1 MEELWQSN
9 RNIYI
14 YTYNVFSHDE
24 YIYIRKTH
32 VIREIIKIAKT
43 YKLLNNCNMYAH
55 KTWNIYFTK
64 IAIIWRRVDPDAIF
78 AARYACMQCVKYSRS
93 FPPVLFRNV
102 RQTIETSTRIRRRMR
117 RKDRIH
123 SIYSTLD
130 IQRRRQTMDSNA
142 IPVEDSPSS
151 TTGR

>member
-24 YIYIRKTH
+24 YIYIYIRKTH

-55 KTWNIYFTK
+55 KT
-64 IAIIWRRVDPDAIF
+64 
-78 AARYACMQCVKYSRS
+78 
-93 FPPVLFRNV
+93 
-102 RQTIETSTRIRRRMR
+102 
-117 RKDRIH
+117 
-123 SIYSTLD
+123 
-130 IQRRRQTMDSNA
+130 
-142 IPVEDSPSS
+142 
-151 TTGR
+151 